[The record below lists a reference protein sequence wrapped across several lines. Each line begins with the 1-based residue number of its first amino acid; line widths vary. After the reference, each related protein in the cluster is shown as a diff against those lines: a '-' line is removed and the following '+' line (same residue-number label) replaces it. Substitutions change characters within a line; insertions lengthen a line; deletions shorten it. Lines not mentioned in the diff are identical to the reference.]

1 MSSFSAELQ
10 GTEQEARV
18 LLKGEL
24 DHSAAPVAS
33 ERISEALAVRPHR
46 LTIELSELSFMDSSG
61 IWLMVE
67 TQRRCLAE
75 ATELRLAGQ
84 RQPEVAQVLSLTG
97 VETMV
102 GDGDGG
108 AVGVADQAPALR
120 LYISRR
126 SGAGQAIERSLRALA
141 SDLPAGSLELEV
153 IDVFEDPRRTQEDRV
168 IATPTLIRTRPL
180 PELRA
185 IGTIEDL
192 DAVISHLGL
201 DSLKQ
206 GAASG

>member
-10 GTEQEARV
+10 RTEQEARV

-46 LTIELSELSFMDSSG
+46 LTIDLSELSFMDSSG

-102 GDGDGG
+102 GDGDG
-108 AVGVADQAPALR
+108 AVGAADQAPALR

-153 IDVFEDPRRTQEDRV
+153 IDVFEDPRRAQEDRV

-192 DAVISHLGL
+192 DAVVSQLGL